1 MMYTG
6 CFINLDRFK
15 LIRRLGKGSF
25 GEVYQVSEIN
35 TGKYYTAKISTSMI
49 DKNLEKQDIF
59 NLCREINL
67 LHMINHQAI
76 IKFIGYSPIKILK
89 G

>member
-1 MMYTG
+1 MYTG

-25 GEVYQVSEIN
+25 GEVYQVSDIN
-35 TGKYYTAKISTSMI
+35 TGKYYAAKISTSMI
-49 DKNLEKQDIF
+49 DENLEKQEIL

-67 LHMINHQAI
+67 LYMSNHPAI
-76 IKFIGYSPIKILK
+76 LKFIGYSPIKILK